1 MPIGILGGT
10 LLATGLKA
18 LFDIFSTKGANQYN
32 SPSAQLNRLRK
43 AGLPLSYMYQGRVNQ
58 QTTVPQLSIEPHLG
72 TLDKLKGDQIRTE
85 TKGKEIENEIQSGL
99 LKWLKKDSGDGSG
112 ATNQELLQEYNLKS
126 AEANAFLAKHEEEI
140 KQIELWVENNAFK
153 EGITLEARRQALKK
167 AQQQITNML
176 AQAGLMEQL
185 KEIRGLDQLLNSSL
199 VEQIDSYPEWL
210 AGLMKI
216 ILIATKR
223 SSH

>member
-1 MPIGILGGT
+1 MSIGILGGT

-32 SPSAQLNRLRK
+32 SPASQLKRLRK

-58 QTTVPQLSIEPHLG
+58 QTTVPQLSIDPNLG
-72 TLDKLKGDQIRTE
+72 TLDKLKGEQIRTE

-112 ATNQELLQEYNLKS
+112 STNQELLQEYNLKS
-126 AEANAFLAKHEEEI
+126 SEANAFLAKHEQEL

-153 EGITLEARRQALKK
+153 EGITMEARRQALKK
-167 AQQQITNML
+167 AQQQITNL
-176 AQAGLMEQL
+176 LKQAGLMDQL
-185 KEIRGLDQLLNSSL
+185 YQIRGLDQLLNSSL
-199 VEQIDSYPEWL
+199 VDQIDSYPEWL
-210 AGLMKI
+210 GGLMKI